1 MLNALS
7 KNHLHLEILR
17 DHCEGS
23 DEDIKAGLDA
33 AENAG
38 YSCDGWSNNPSELI
52 AFINGYIYHKNDS
65 I

>member
-1 MLNALS
+1 M
-7 KNHLHLEILR
+7 KI
-17 DHCEGS
+17 
-23 DEDIKAGLDA
+23 GLDA

>member
-1 MLNALS
+1 MTDE
-7 KNHLHLEILR
+7 HLEILR
-17 DHCEGS
+17 NYCKGS

-38 YSCDGWSNNPSELI
+38 YSRDGWSYNPSELI
-52 AFINGYIYHKNDS
+52 AFINGYIYYKNNS